1 MKSTEWLIS
10 KETIVSKETN
20 SIGDPTGIDPS
31 MISGSSFGI
40 QQQQIAAGIKSE

>member
-40 QQQQIAAGIKSE
+40 QQQQITVGIKSK